1 MELRVCRASGLK
13 LSVLGLGCWEFG
25 GGAYWG
31 ESDQKNVND
40 IVHKAVDLGIN
51 YFDSA
56 ELYNE
61 GRSEE
66 FLGKALKGIAREKV
80 VVGSKIWPTNMHP
93 QTLREHCEASLQRL
107 DMDYLDLYMI
117 HWPLTPR
124 TYPMFADTSKTGAG
138 GEHAGTVVVP
148 ALDEAVE
155 CLMTLQREGKI
166 RYLGLSNY
174 GVERMKEIRAFGA
187 DFAVNE
193 LVYNLITRAAELD
206 VLSYCERVGTGVIAY
221 MVLMQGLLTDRYAG
235 LEDVPDWYTRTRHF
249 NSERNPKS
257 RHAEAGFENELTQV
271 LQELRS
277 IAEECGYSSADL
289 ALKWA
294 VAAKGITCALIGTQN
309 LQRLEHNAQAIQE
322 ELPAEILERLNQI
335 SQSLKEKLGPSL
347 DVFESAENDRTR

>member
-1 MELRVCRASGLK
+1 MELRTCRTSGLK

-31 ESDQKNVND
+31 ESDQKNVSD

-51 YFDSA
+51 YFDNA

-66 FLGKALKGIAREKV
+66 FVGKALKGIARDKI

-93 QTLREHCEASLQRL
+93 HNLRTHCEASLRRL

-124 TYPMFADTSKTGAG
+124 TYPMFADTAKTGVG
-138 GEHAGTVVVP
+138 GEQAGSDAMP

-155 CLMTLQREGKI
+155 CLMQLQQEGKI
-166 RYLGLSNY
+166 RHLGLSNY
-174 GVERMKEIRAFGA
+174 GIERMKELQAFGA
-187 DFAVNE
+187 DFAVNQV
-193 LVYNLITRAAELD
+193 VYNLITRAAEME
-206 VLSYCERVGTGVIAY
+206 VLPYCEQVGTGVIAY

-235 LEDVPDWYTRTRHF
+235 LEDIPDWYTRTRHF
-249 NSERNPKS
+249 DSKRNPKN
-257 RHAEAGFENELTQV
+257 RHGEAGFETELTQV
-271 LQELRS
+271 LQELRA
-277 IAEECGYSSADL
+277 IARECGYSSADL

-294 VAAKGITCALIGTQN
+294 VAAKGITCALVGTQN
-309 LQRLEHNAQAIQE
+309 LQRLEHNAQTIQE
-322 ELPAEILERLNQI
+322 ELPAEILERLNLI
-335 SQSLKEKLGPSL
+335 SQSLKEKLGSSL
-347 DVFESAENDRTR
+347 DVFESVENDRSR

>member
-25 GGAYWG
+25 GGDYWG
-31 ESDQKNVND
+31 ESKQSNVTN
-40 IVHKAVDLGIN
+40 IVHKAVELGIN

-66 FLGKALKGIAREKV
+66 FLGKALKGIARDKV
-80 VVGSKIWPTNMHP
+80 VVGSKIWPSNMHP
-93 QTLREHCEASLQRL
+93 QTLREHCEASLRRL
-107 DMDYLDLYMI
+107 DMEYLDLYMI

-124 TYPMFADTSKTGAG
+124 TYPTFANTSKTGVG
-138 GEHAGTVVVP
+138 GEQGDSAAMP
-148 ALDEAVE
+148 ALDEAVA
-155 CLMTLQREGKI
+155 CLVQLQQEGKI

-193 LVYNLITRAAELD
+193 IVYNLVSRAAEME
-206 VLSYCERVGTGVIAY
+206 VLPYCQEVGMGVIAY
-221 MVLMQGLLTDRYAG
+221 MVLMQGLLTDRFAT
-235 LEDVPDWYTRTRHF
+235 LEDMPDWYTRTRHF
-249 NSERNPKS
+249 NSKRNPKN
-257 RHAEAGFENELTQV
+257 RHGEDGFETEIVQV
-271 LQELRS
+271 RQELRA
-277 IAEECGYSSADL
+277 IARECGCSSADL

-309 LQRLEHNAQAIQE
+309 LQRLEQNAQTIQE
-322 ELPAEILERLNQI
+322 ELPVEILERLNLI
-335 SQSLKEKLGPSL
+335 SQPLKEKFGLSL
-347 DVFESAENDRTR
+347 DVFESADNDRTR

>member
-1 MELRVCRASGLK
+1 MELRTCRASGLK

-31 ESDQKNVND
+31 ESDQKNVTN

-51 YFDSA
+51 YFDNA

-80 VVGSKIWPTNMHP
+80 VIGSKIWPTNMHP
-93 QTLREHCEASLQRL
+93 QVLREHCEASLRRL

-117 HWPLTPR
+117 HWPLALHS
-124 TYPMFADTSKTGAG
+124 YPMFADTTKTGVDDEH
-138 GEHAGTVVVP
+138 GELAAMP

-155 CLMTLQREGKI
+155 CLAQLQREGKI

-187 DFAVNE
+187 DFAVNQ
-193 LVYNLITRAAELD
+193 LVYNLLTRAAEIE
-206 VLSYCERVGTGVIAY
+206 VLPYCEQVGTGVIAY

-235 LEDVPDWYTRTRHF
+235 LDDIPDWYTRTRHF
-249 NSERNPKS
+249 DSKRNPKN
-257 RHAEAGFENELTQV
+257 RHGEAGFESEVEQV
-271 LQELRS
+271 LLELRA
-277 IAEECGYSSADL
+277 IARECGYSSADL

-294 VAAKGITCALIGTQN
+294 VAARGITCALMGTQN
-309 LQRLEHNAQAIQE
+309 LQRLEHNALAIQE
-322 ELPAEILERLNQI
+322 ALPAEILERLNVI

-347 DVFESAENDRTR
+347 DVFESVENDRTR